1 MSKPAISTIS
11 SKGQTTIPV
20 TIRRALDVG
29 AGDAIRYYI
38 EANGV
43 RLVKADIRDLP
54 WARCLQSTL
63 TEWEHRADDDL

>member
-43 RLVKADIRDLP
+43 RLVKADIRDLS